1 MSLNCERPNRG
12 RKPLV
17 SVEING
23 GRRALVFL
31 LPRTPCLSKVRSDG
45 LIKRGVSESVD
56 EIFPC
61 AARFDSMGFGLVS
74 FERVTVDSSIQVG
87 VSGPTVWVKVEGKGS
102 FLNSGNLKE
111 FSREMLDRGYREF
124 VVDLADCAM
133 MDSTFMGTMASV
145 ALRLKEIGHG
155 HLHIVH
161 CGNRSQQLLSGLG
174 LDQIF
179 DIHSDGT
186 GTPECEALEQA
197 SRSQTL
203 DSRKKEQAETMLEA
217 HEALCE
223 AAPENIFRFKD
234 VLDFLRQDLRHETS
248 SK

>member
-1 MSLNCERPNRG
+1 
-12 RKPLV
+12 
-17 SVEING
+17 
-23 GRRALVFL
+23 
-31 LPRTPCLSKVRSDG
+31 
-45 LIKRGVSESVD
+45 
-56 EIFPC
+56 
-61 AARFDSMGFGLVS
+61 MGFGLVS
-74 FERVTVDSSIQVG
+74 FKRVTVDSSIQVG

-145 ALRLKEIGHG
+145 ALRLKELGQG

-179 DIHSDGT
+179 DIHGDGT
-186 GTPECEALEQA
+186 GAPECEALEQA
-197 SRSQTL
+197 SKNQTV
-203 DSRKKEQAETMLEA
+203 DSRKREQTETMLEA

-234 VLDFLRQDLRHETS
+234 VLDFLRQDLHHETS

>member
-1 MSLNCERPNRG
+1 M
-12 RKPLV
+12 
-17 SVEING
+17 
-23 GRRALVFL
+23 
-31 LPRTPCLSKVRSDG
+31 RS
-45 LIKRGVSESVD
+45 R
-56 EIFPC
+56 
-61 AARFDSMGFGLVS
+61 LVS
-74 FERVTVDSSIQVG
+74 FRRVTVDSSIQVG
-87 VSGPTVWVKVEGKGS
+87 VRGPTVWVKVEGKGS

-111 FSREMLDRGYREF
+111 FAREMLDRGYREF

-145 ALRLKEIGHG
+145 ALRLKELGHG

-179 DIHSDGT
+179 DIHSDGA
-186 GTPECEALEQA
+186 GEPECEALEQA

-234 VLDFLRQDLRHETS
+234 VLDFLRQDLHRETS